1 MLGLAV
7 GKLPFAFLTGVV
19 DVPSTASVFP
29 LIRITWVGFVTAFD
43 VMVTLLLNAPIL
55 FVSYFTLIT
64 LLAPGAIG
72 SFGQTGTVH
81 PQDPFEL
88 EIIKGASPVFVNL
101 NS

>member
-1 MLGLAV
+1 M
-7 GKLPFAFLTGVV
+7 V
-19 DVPSTASVFP
+19 DV
-29 LIRITWVGFVTAFD
+29 I
-43 VMVTLLLNAPIL
+43 VTLLLNAPIL

-72 SFGQTGTVH
+72 SLAKRTLH

-88 EIIKGASPVFVNL
+88 EIIKGISSVCKF